1 MNAKIIAK
9 RVQSGMSL
17 FRKLDLRFAGLSSH
31 RPAPEVRRNILKK
44 LSLRLNKKLA
54 SSS

>member
-1 MNAKIIAK
+1 MNANIITK
-9 RVQSGMSL
+9 R
-17 FRKLDLRFAGLSSH
+17 LRFGLSRLRILDRRFTGLAS
-31 RPAPEVRRNILKK
+31 RQPTSEVRRNILKK